1 MTERES
7 EPTGAEVPVED
18 ALEQRAEVTEQEP
31 GRQSGDDDE
40 VDPVIA
46 DSDPADRAEQG
57 RVVDTGD
64 AGDDDYPR

>member
-18 ALEQRAEVTEQEP
+18 ALEQRTEVTEQDP
-31 GRQSGDDDE
+31 GRPSGGSGDEDE
-40 VDPVIA
+40 GVTA
-46 DSDPADRAEQG
+46 ESDPADRAEQG

-64 AGDDDYPR
+64 DEYPR

>member
-18 ALEQRAEVTEQEP
+18 ALEQRTEVTEHEP
-31 GRQSGDDDE
+31 DRGDDDGVLAE
-40 VDPVIA
+40 
-46 DSDPADRAEQG
+46 SDPADRAEQG

-64 AGDDDYPR
+64 DEYPR

>member
-18 ALEQRAEVTEQEP
+18 ALEQRTEVTEQEP
-31 GRQSGDDDE
+31 GRQSGDDNDE
-40 VDPVIA
+40 VLA

-57 RVVDTGD
+57 RLVDTGD
-64 AGDDDYPR
+64 AGDDEYPR

>member
-18 ALEQRAEVTEQEP
+18 ALEQRTEVSEQEP
-31 GRQSGDDDE
+31 TTQSDREDE
-40 VDPVIA
+40 VIA
-46 DSDPADRAEQG
+46 ESDPADRAEQG

-64 AGDDDYPR
+64 TGEDEYPR

>member
-18 ALEQRAEVTEQEP
+18 ALEQRTEVTEPES
-31 GRQSGDDDE
+31 GRQSGDDDG
-40 VDPVIA
+40 VIA
-46 DSDPADRAEQG
+46 ESDPADRAEQG

-64 AGDDDYPR
+64 TGEDEYPR

>member
-18 ALEQRAEVTEQEP
+18 ALEQRTEVTEHEP
-31 GRQSGDDDE
+31 ARSSDGEDG
-40 VDPVIA
+40 VIA
-46 DSDPADRAEQG
+46 ESDPADRAEQG

-64 AGDDDYPR
+64 DEYPR

>member
-18 ALEQRAEVTEQEP
+18 ALEQRTEVTEHEP
-31 GRQSGDDDE
+31 ARHSAADDD

-46 DSDPADRAEQG
+46 ESDPADRAEQG
-57 RVVDTGD
+57 RLVDTGD
-64 AGDDDYPR
+64 AGDDEYPR

>member
-18 ALEQRAEVTEQEP
+18 ALEQRTEVTEQEP
-31 GRQSGDDDE
+31 GSDSVGDDE
-40 VDPVIA
+40 VDEVTA
-46 DSDPADRAEQG
+46 ESDPADRAEQG

-64 AGDDDYPR
+64 DDYPR

>member
-18 ALEQRAEVTEQEP
+18 ALEQRTGLTGHDP
-31 GRQSGDDDE
+31 GPDAGGDDGAVAE
-40 VDPVIA
+40 
-46 DSDPADRAEQG
+46 SDPADRAEQG

-64 AGDDDYPR
+64 TGEDEYPR

>member
-18 ALEQRAEVTEQEP
+18 ALEQRTEVTAQEP

-40 VDPVIA
+40 VLA

-57 RVVDTGD
+57 RLVDTGD
-64 AGDDDYPR
+64 AGDDEYPR

>member
-18 ALEQRAEVTEQEP
+18 ALEQRTEVTQREP
-31 GRQSGDDDE
+31 GSESGDDDG
-40 VDPVIA
+40 VLA

-64 AGDDDYPR
+64 TGDDDDPR